1 MKTIFTS
8 FILLAISACSIS
20 LAATNNDNDFSKYLI
35 GKWKH
40 LSSTL
45 PDGTVLT
52 YQREIEFSSDGTGIC
67 RRFSVIDTVETSF
80 NWEIKNQVIY
90 LFVFSKRG
98 KRIDADAQQI
108 SSINTGKLI
117 LKDVYGEEQ
126 TGKICAYQKTDAA
139 KF

>member
-8 FILLAISACSIS
+8 FIILAISTCSIS
-20 LAATNNDNDFSKYLI
+20 HAAITNDSDFSKYLV

-52 YQREIEFSSDGTGIC
+52 YQREIEFSSDGTGMC
-67 RRFSVIDTVETSF
+67 RRFSLADTIETSF

-126 TGKICAYQKTDAA
+126 TGKICAYQKTDAV